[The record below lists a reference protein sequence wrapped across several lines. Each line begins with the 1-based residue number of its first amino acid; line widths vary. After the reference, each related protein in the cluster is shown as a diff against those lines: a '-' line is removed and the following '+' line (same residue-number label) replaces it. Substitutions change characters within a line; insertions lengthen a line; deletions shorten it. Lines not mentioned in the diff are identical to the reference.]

1 MRYTIDRKSWYNF
14 VAGEF
19 TEEDFAKVCNL
30 SAKAVRS
37 ELYDKKLEFDAIF
50 EAQVELI
57 ERLGNSLTLDK
68 IKAAI
73 TGVDTSKDA
82 SFFSVWQDRINFFR
96 TNNNGEQYTTAES
109 YECAMKSFRKILWDR
124 PITGFK
130 VGKEDIEYWSNGMQ
144 NGVLNE
150 NGELIGQIRE
160 ATRGL
165 YLRNCRAVWNECVS
179 RGYLTNQEYPFSNVK
194 KKNLVAIPVGDTRKD
209 HYLNVQQMTELY
221 RVFIEKRYPEKWK
234 KGYAEK
240 AHYSLGLFLVQ
251 YLCNG
256 FNMADA
262 AELAALSK
270 RIMLSAIH
278 ALPEIFVKLREQIHA
293 GSNPL
298 LMCTLYFVC
307 IDHGLPRSAMALSK
321 VSLGAKQISY
331 IRESVKDIVEKLME
345 TSVTNALDKKAEWTK
360 QIKDVED
367 AELKQAMK
375 GTLNNTKGKHG
386 RRTFQQEEQSID
398 DILIADDKQA
408 LKEAILMAL
417 NDMEHEYETAYIK
430 AALIRSHHLEPHIS
444 FSVFLRAISAFSGRV
459 YKYDPAQRVDT
470 VIYREE
476 KKFMTSKNS
485 KWQRGRRIVSYLVEI
500 FDAIQ

>member
-1 MRYTIDRKSWYNF
+1 MIPHKTPYQNASVFPLFSRKTSENTGFREKMRDFVFPLFSQNREKSEVETSRLLTQKNAKKLDTTYKSARFGNCTYALILDKRHPKKDKNTFPVVMRYTIDRMSWYNF

-19 TEEDFAKVCNL
+19 TEEDFAKVSNL
-30 SAKAVRS
+30 SAKAVHS
-37 ELYDKKLEFDAIF
+37 ELYEKKLEFDAIF

-73 TGVDTSKDA
+73 TGVDTSKEA
-82 SFFSVWQDRINFFR
+82 SFFNGWQDRINFFR

-109 YECAMKSFRKILWDR
+109 YECAMKSFQKILWNR

-179 RGYLTNQEYPFSNVK
+179 RGYLTNQEYPFSNLK
-194 KKNLVAIPVGDTRKD
+194 KKKLVAIPVGDTRKD
-209 HYLNVQQMTELY
+209 HYLNVQQITELY
-221 RVFIEKRYPEKWK
+221 RVFIEKRYPDTWK

-262 AELAALSK
+262 AELKYSNSISTLAEK
-270 RIMLSAIH
+270 R
-278 ALPEIFVKLREQIHA
+278 
-293 GSNPL
+293 SN
-298 LMCTLYFVC
+298 
-307 IDHGLPRSAMALSK
+307 S
-321 VSLGAKQISY
+321 
-331 IRESVKDIVEKLME
+331 SV
-345 TSVTNALDKKAEWTK
+345 
-360 QIKDVED
+360 
-367 AELKQAMK
+367 
-375 GTLNNTKGKHG
+375 
-386 RRTFQQEEQSID
+386 
-398 DILIADDKQA
+398 
-408 LKEAILMAL
+408 
-417 NDMEHEYETAYIK
+417 
-430 AALIRSHHLEPHIS
+430 
-444 FSVFLRAISAFSGRV
+444 
-459 YKYDPAQRVDT
+459 
-470 VIYREE
+470 
-476 KKFMTSKNS
+476 
-485 KWQRGRRIVSYLVEI
+485 
-500 FDAIQ
+500 

>member
-1 MRYTIDRKSWYNF
+1 MAKKLDTTYKSARFGNCTYALILDKRHPKKDKNTFPVVMRYTIDRKSWYNF

-37 ELYDKKLEFDAIF
+37 ELYEKKLEFDAIF
-50 EAQVELI
+50 EKQVELI
-57 ERLGNSLTLDK
+57 ERLGNSLTLDR
-68 IKAAI
+68 IKTAI
-73 TGVDTSKDA
+73 TGVDISKDA

-109 YECAMKSFRKILWDR
+109 YECAMKSFQKILWDR

-194 KKNLVAIPVGDTRKD
+194 KKKLVAIPVGDTRKD

-221 RVFIEKRYPEKWK
+221 RVFVEKRYPETWK

-240 AHYSLGLFLVQ
+240 AHYSLGLFLAQ

-262 AELAALSK
+262 AELKYSQFYFDSGRKAFKFKRVKTRNRTEGGGEVIIPIIEPLQKVLDEIAAEPVLNGFVFPDVLHGMTHKADKRK
-270 RIMLSAIH
+270 RISQENSNVQDRVIKICEDVLHWEVRPSGTWCRHSYGTNLTHAKVEERYISQSMGHAIDKTITERYI
-278 ALPEIFVKLREQIHA
+278 AQYPLGTMFEYNNKLLDLQPKVTEEDVK
-293 GSNPL
+293 N
-298 LMCTLYFVC
+298 MT
-307 IDHGLPRSAMALSK
+307 
-321 VSLGAKQISY
+321 
-331 IRESVKDIVEKLME
+331 
-345 TSVTNALDKKAEWTK
+345 
-360 QIKDVED
+360 
-367 AELKQAMK
+367 
-375 GTLNNTKGKHG
+375 
-386 RRTFQQEEQSID
+386 EEQKTEM
-398 DILIADDKQA
+398 L
-408 LKEAILMAL
+408 LKLLA
-417 NDMEHEYETAYIK
+417 NK
-430 AALIRSHHLEPHIS
+430 
-444 FSVFLRAISAFSGRV
+444 
-459 YKYDPAQRVDT
+459 
-470 VIYREE
+470 
-476 KKFMTSKNS
+476 
-485 KWQRGRRIVSYLVEI
+485 
-500 FDAIQ
+500 